1 MDWLYILM
9 PIAGVKI
16 FWPGLIILG
25 IGVGII
31 GGFFGMGGA
40 WMVTPGLNILGFPMA
55 FAIGTDIAHMAGKSL
70 ISTMRHGKFGNVD
83 YMIMLA
89 GTVIGFE
96 CGAQMVMW
104 LERLGSVEK
113 VVRWIYVGLLLFIAW
128 TVFHDVAK
136 RKAKERA
143 AAAKGETLEAGT
155 SGVEWHKTLHKIKI
169 PPMVHLHAAGIYCSA
184 WLPIFVSFLTGWLA
198 GILGIGGGL
207 IRMPALIY
215 MIGCPTHVAVG
226 TDLFEV
232 AISGLYGAATYTFK
246 GRTELVAAMIMLVG
260 AAMGAQV
267 GAVATKYIK
276 GYGIRIIFGYAV
288 LGCMASILMK
298 LVQPW
303 LPQYKD
309 LLNTSATVTVLGLI
323 TAMSAYIFIKMVQGV
338 KKELAMKQQ
347 KI

>member
-1 MDWLYILM
+1 
-9 PIAGVKI
+9 
-16 FWPGLIILG
+16 
-25 IGVGII
+25 
-31 GGFFGMGGA
+31 
-40 WMVTPGLNILGFPMA
+40 
-55 FAIGTDIAHMAGKSL
+55 
-70 ISTMRHGKFGNVD
+70 
-83 YMIMLA
+83 
-89 GTVIGFE
+89 
-96 CGAQMVMW
+96 
-104 LERLGSVEK
+104 
-113 VVRWIYVGLLLFIAW
+113 
-128 TVFHDVAK
+128 
-136 RKAKERA
+136 
-143 AAAKGETLEAGT
+143 
-155 SGVEWHKTLHKIKI
+155 
-169 PPMVHLHAAGIYCSA
+169 
-184 WLPIFVSFLTGWLA
+184 
-198 GILGIGGGL
+198 
-207 IRMPALIY
+207 